1 MKLPEP
7 DTHCF
12 DMDTDTN
19 VWSYSREQMIELRKA
34 TIEECALMCETCLI
48 KSTSVLKSHLVAQG
62 NAAIYDCMNAIRR
75 MEK

>member
-34 TIEECALMCETCLI
+34 TIEECALFCD
-48 KSTSVLKSHLVAQG
+48 STWNGDSDTY
-62 NAAIYDCMNAIRR
+62 AAHEVYKDCAESIRS
-75 MEK
+75 MDK